1 MPLATA
7 LGIDNLECQK
17 NEIDSDTTDY
27 WNQLKSSAILPEDLV
42 YISVRD
48 TESEEDFLIDQ
59 LGIKNYSVAELRSMG
74 MEKLLTELKHRF
86 SNCDMVY
93 ISFDVDSMD
102 PNETSLGTGTPVPNG
117 LSVQE
122 ARLLLTGMISIPTIV
137 AVELVEVNPCLDDKK
152 NKMAEVAFDLIK
164 SMVEVLEKEN

>member
-1 MPLATA
+1 
-7 LGIDNLECQK
+7 
-17 NEIDSDTTDY
+17 
-27 WNQLKSSAILPEDLV
+27 
-42 YISVRD
+42 
-48 TESEEDFLIDQ
+48 
-59 LGIKNYSVAELRSMG
+59 
-74 MEKLLTELKHRF
+74 
-86 SNCDMVY
+86 
-93 ISFDVDSMD
+93 MD

>member
-1 MPLATA
+1 
-7 LGIDNLECQK
+7 
-17 NEIDSDTTDY
+17 
-27 WNQLKSSAILPEDLV
+27 
-42 YISVRD
+42 
-48 TESEEDFLIDQ
+48 
-59 LGIKNYSVAELRSMG
+59 
-74 MEKLLTELKHRF
+74 
-86 SNCDMVY
+86 
-93 ISFDVDSMD
+93 MD
-102 PNETSLGTGTPVPNG
+102 PNETSLGTGTPVPYG